1 MTTPNNALP
10 QGSAPTQEGALPHE
24 ELPLST
30 PPEGNGPAPAQ
41 PGPQAPASYEDVRF
55 PPGAQDPQGLLNE
68 FKQLAQTLN
77 LPPQAAQQLVEW
89 EFSRAQNLSR
99 HQEAQHQQLLQNWA
113 DASKEMLGPSYEEDL
128 ALAVRAAETFGGEP
142 LRQLLEE
149 TGLGNHPVIVK
160 TFCQIGRAT
169 AEDSSLGGKEASGGD
184 KTFAEALYGSN

>member
-10 QGSAPTQEGALPHE
+10 QPSAPAQEGALPTGSA
-24 ELPLST
+24 PQIT
-30 PPEGNGPAPAQ
+30 PPEGNGPVPAQ
-41 PGPQAPASYEDVRF
+41 PDPQAPASYEDVRL
-55 PPGAQDPQGLLNE
+55 PPGAQDTQGLLNE

-99 HQEAQHQQLLQNWA
+99 QQEAQHQQLLQNWA

-128 ALAVRAAETFGGEP
+128 ALAVRAADTFGGEP

>member
-10 QGSAPTQEGALPHE
+10 QPSAPAQEGALPHE
-24 ELPLST
+24 ESPLST
-30 PPEGNGPAPAQ
+30 PPEGNGPALAQ
-41 PGPQAPASYEDVRF
+41 PGPQAPASYEDVRL

-99 HQEAQHQQLLQNWA
+99 QQEAQHQQLLQNWA

-128 ALAVRAAETFGGEP
+128 ALAVRAADTFGGEP

-169 AEDSSLGGKEASGGD
+169 AEDSSLGGKETSGGD